1 MAKFSQLFYTVL
13 PAFPCH
19 LPIFMALM
27 IAINQL
33 FSSNSTS
40 SPEAKAR
47 RQFERERA
55 IDHELRRSRH
65 VVEVLGVTGINVTN
79 RLNGGIVRN
88 CIYLRILE
96 FIQGPLQNREGMEM
110 AEWIIEDSMMIME
123 MMAFEV
129 DVEEVEAGE
138 KVGIMEEVN
147 AQETYP
153 ELEVEV

>member
-19 LPIFMALM
+19 LPIFLALM

-40 SPEAKAR
+40 STEAKAR

-65 VVEVLGVTGINVTN
+65 GCRGTGYGRDERYKSTE
-79 RLNGGIVRN
+79 RG
-88 CIYLRILE
+88 
-96 FIQGPLQNREGMEM
+96 
-110 AEWIIEDSMMIME
+110 DS
-123 MMAFEV
+123 
-129 DVEEVEAGE
+129 
-138 KVGIMEEVN
+138 
-147 AQETYP
+147 
-153 ELEVEV
+153 